1 MAYSAPSSSASAEQ
15 REKLPHIR
23 RLQVKIPR
31 SLQTEPVLSR
41 LVSDYGLVVNFHGA
55 WLGSNGR
62 DDGWF
67 DLLLEGS
74 EPAIDA
80 ALAYLKQ
87 QGVEF
92 WTEFP
97 SEGW

>member
-1 MAYSAPSSSASAEQ
+1 MAYSVPLPAAHRGQ

-62 DDGWF
+62 EDGWF

-74 EPAIDA
+74 KSDVEAG
-80 ALAYLKQ
+80 LAYLRQ

-97 SEGW
+97 PEGW